1 MSASNVA
8 GSTRSCNGRNTIRS
22 QPAARLR
29 SEKPPTEAQKLE
41 AHVLETEKALEAA
54 NAHTAELEAFAADE
68 RTE

>member
-1 MSASNVA
+1 
-8 GSTRSCNGRNTIRS
+8 
-22 QPAARLR
+22 LR
-29 SEKPPTEAQKLE
+29 SENPPTEAQKLK